1 MNILR
6 RLPANWIASRY
17 YYTNRVKKTTL
28 YSKISPLG
36 DPKSSVSPELQN
48 WVRCGKKVSVAEL
61 IRIVHDLRRRK
72 RFLHALEV
80 SKWMNE
86 TGVCVFSPTEHAV
99 HLDLIGRVHGFV
111 TAEEYFENLK
121 EQYKNDKTYGAL
133 LNCYVRQQNVDKAL
147 FHFQKMKEMGFAS
160 SSLTYNNIMCLYTNL
175 GQHEKVPGVLDEM
188 KEDNVAPDNY
198 SFRICINAFGAMS
211 DLERIGVILRDMER
225 EPDVT
230 MDWNTYAVAAK
241 FYIDGG
247 DRDKAVEL
255 LRMSEH
261 RLENKDGEGYN
272 HLITLYAR
280 LGNKTEVL
288 RLWGLVKEAS
298 KRRINQDYLTVLQ
311 SLVKIDALKE
321 AEEVLTE
328 WESSGNCYDF
338 RVPNTVIRW
347 YTGKSMEEKAE
358 AMLEDLARRRKGTT
372 PDSWGLVATAYA
384 EKGVLDNA
392 FKCLKT
398 ALGIEVDNRKWRPGL
413 KLVTSILSWLGDEGS
428 SEEVESFVASLRN
441 CIGVNRQMYHVHL
454 KADIREGGSNIDT
467 LLQRMKDDK
476 VESDEETT
484 LILSTR
490 SLLSSPQKNLMV

>member
-6 RLPANWIASRY
+6 RFPANLIASRY

-36 DPKSSVSPELQN
+36 NPKSSVYPELQN
-48 WVRCGKKVSVAEL
+48 WVQCGKKVSVAEL

-111 TAEEYFENLK
+111 TAEEYFVNLK

-133 LNCYVRQQNVDKAL
+133 LNCYVRQQNVEKSL
-147 FHFQKMKEMGFAS
+147 LHFQKMKEMGFTS
-160 SSLTYNNIMCLYTNL
+160 SSLTYNNIMCLYTNI

-188 KEDNVAPDNY
+188 KKDNVAPDNY
-198 SFRICINAFGAMS
+198 SYRICINAFGAMY
-211 DLERIGVILRDMER
+211 DLERIGMILRDMER
-225 EPDVT
+225 QRDIT

-247 DRDKAVEL
+247 DCEKAIEL
-255 LRMSEH
+255 LKMSEN
-261 RLENKDGEGYN
+261 RLEKKDGEGYN

-280 LGNKTEVL
+280 LGNKTE
-288 RLWGLVKEAS
+288 
-298 KRRINQDYLTVLQ
+298 

-321 AEEVLTE
+321 AEDVLSE
-328 WESSGNCYDF
+328 WGSSGNCYDF
-338 RVPNTVIRW
+338 RVPNTVIRG
-347 YTGKSMEEKAE
+347 YAGKGMEEKAE
-358 AMLEDLARRRKGTT
+358 AILEDLARRGKATT
-372 PDSWGLVATAYA
+372 PDSWELVATAYA

-392 FKCLKT
+392 YKCLKT
-398 ALGIEVDNRKWRPGL
+398 ALDIEVGNRKWRPGL
-413 KLVTSILSWLGDEGS
+413 KLVRSVLSWLGDEGS
-428 SEEVESFVASLRN
+428 SKEVESFVASLRN
-441 CIGVNRQMYHVHL
+441 CIDVNKQMYHAL
-454 KADIREGGSNIDT
+454 IKADIREGGSNVDT

-476 VESDEETT
+476 IEADEETT
-484 LILSTR
+484 AILSSR
-490 SLLSSPQKNLMV
+490 SPC

>member
-6 RLPANWIASRY
+6 RIPANLIASRY

-36 DPKSSVSPELQN
+36 DPKSSVYPELQN
-48 WVRCGKKVSVAEL
+48 WVQCGKKVSVAEL

-99 HLDLIGRVHGFV
+99 HLDLIGRVYGFV

-133 LNCYVRQQNVDKAL
+133 LNCYVRQQNVEKSL
-147 FHFQKMKEMGFAS
+147 LHFEKMKEMGFVT
-160 SSLTYNNIMCLYTNL
+160 SSLTYNNIMCLYTNI
-175 GQHEKVPGVLDEM
+175 GQHEKVPKVLEEM
-188 KEDNVAPDNY
+188 KEENVAPDNY
-198 SFRICINAFGAMS
+198 SYRICINAFGAMY
-211 DLERIGVILRDMER
+211 DLERIGGTLRDMER
-225 EPDVT
+225 RQDIT

-247 DRDKAVEL
+247 DCDRAVEL
-255 LRMSEH
+255 LKMSEN
-261 RLENKDGEGYN
+261 RLEKKDGEGYN

-280 LGNKTEVL
+280 LGKKIEVL
-288 RLWGLVKEAS
+288 RLWDLEKDVC

-311 SLVKIDALKE
+311 SLVKIDALVE

-328 WESSGNCYDF
+328 WKSSGNCYDF
-338 RVPNTVIRW
+338 RVPNTVIRG
-347 YTGKSMEEKAE
+347 YIGKSMEEKAE
-358 AMLEDLARRRKGTT
+358 AMLEDLARRGKATT
-372 PDSWGLVATAYA
+372 PESWELVATAYA
-384 EKGVLDNA
+384 EKGTLENA
-392 FKCLKT
+392 FKCMKT
-398 ALGIEVDNRKWRPGL
+398 ALGVEVGSRKWRPGL
-413 KLVTSILSWLGDEGS
+413 TLVTSVLSWVGDEGS
-428 SEEVESFVASLRN
+428 LKEVESFVASLRN
-441 CIGVNRQMYHVHL
+441 CIGVNKQMYHALV
-454 KADIREGGSNIDT
+454 KADIREGGRNIDT

-476 VESDEETT
+476 IEIDEETT
-484 LILSTR
+484 VILSTR
-490 SLLSSPQKNLMV
+490 SPC

>member
-6 RLPANWIASRY
+6 RFPANLIQRSIASRY
-17 YYTNRVKKTTL
+17 YYTNKVKKTTL

-36 DPKSSVSPELQN
+36 NPKSSVYPELQN
-48 WVRCGKKVSVAEL
+48 WVQCGKKVSVAEL
-61 IRIVHDLRRRK
+61 VRIVHDLRRRK

-80 SKWMNE
+80 SKWMKE

-111 TAEEYFENLK
+111 SAEEYFENLK

-133 LNCYVRQQNVDKAL
+133 LNCYVRQQNVEKSL
-147 FHFQKMKEMGFAS
+147 SHFQKMKEMGFAS
-160 SSLTYNNIMCLYTNL
+160 SSLTYNNIMCLYTKL
-175 GQHEKVPGVLDEM
+175 GQHGKVPGVLSEM

-211 DLERIGVILRDMER
+211 DLERIGAVLRDMER
-225 EPDVT
+225 QQDIA

-247 DRDKAVEL
+247 YRDKAIEL
-255 LRMSEH
+255 LKMSEN

-280 LGNKTEVL
+280 LGDKAEVL
-288 RLWGLVKEAS
+288 RLWDLEKEAC

-321 AEEVLTE
+321 AEEVLKE

-338 RVPNTVIRW
+338 RVLNTVIRE
-347 YTGKSMEEKAE
+347 YAGKCMEEKAE
-358 AMLEDLARRRKGTT
+358 AILEDLARRGKATT
-372 PDSWGLVATAYA
+372 PESWELVAVAYA
-384 EKGVLDNA
+384 EKGALDNA
-392 FKCLKT
+392 FKCMKT
-398 ALGIEVDNRKWRPGL
+398 ALGIEVGNRKWRPGL
-413 KLVTSILSWLGDEGS
+413 KLVTSVLSWLGDEGS
-428 SEEVESFVASLRN
+428 SKEVESFVASLRN
-441 CIGVNRQMYHVHL
+441 CIVVNRQMYHALV
-454 KADIREGGSNIDT
+454 KADIREGGSNVDT
-467 LLQRMKDDK
+467 LLQRMKDDQI
-476 VESDEETT
+476 ETDEETT
-484 LILSTR
+484 AILSTR
-490 SLLSSPQKNLMV
+490 SPC

>member
-6 RLPANWIASRY
+6 RLPANLIASRY

-36 DPKSSVSPELQN
+36 NPKSSVYPELQN
-48 WVRCGKKVSVAEL
+48 WVHSGKKVSVAEL

-111 TAEEYFENLK
+111 SAEEYFGNLK
-121 EQYKNDKTYGAL
+121 EQYKNDKTHGAL
-133 LNCYVRQQNVDKAL
+133 LNCYVRQQNVDKSL
-147 FHFQKMKEMGFAS
+147 SQFRKMKEMGLAS
-160 SSLTYNNIMCLYTNL
+160 SSLTYNNIMCLYTNI

-188 KEDNVAPDNY
+188 KEENVAPDNY

-211 DLERIGVILRDMER
+211 DLERIGSILRDMER
-225 EPDVT
+225 REDIT
-230 MDWNTYAVAAK
+230 MDWNTYTVAAK

-247 DRDKAVEL
+247 DCEKAIEL
-255 LRMSEH
+255 LKTSET
-261 RLENKDGEGYN
+261 RLEGKDGEGYN

-280 LGNKTEVL
+280 LGDKTEVL
-288 RLWGLVKEAS
+288 RLWGLEKEVC
-298 KRRINQDYLTVLQ
+298 KRRINQDYLSVLQ
-311 SLVKIDALKE
+311 SLVKIDGLRE
-321 AEEVLTE
+321 AEEVVKD

-338 RVPNTVIRW
+338 RVPSVVIRG
-347 YTGKSMEEKAE
+347 YVGKGMEEKAE
-358 AMLEDLARRRKGTT
+358 AMLEDLMKRGKATT
-372 PDSWGLVATAYA
+372 PDAWGLVASGYA

-392 FKCLKT
+392 FKCMKT
-398 ALGIEVDNRKWRPGL
+398 ALGVEVGNRKWRPGV
-413 KLVTSILSWLGDEGS
+413 KLVMSVLSWVGDEGS
-428 SEEVESFVASLRN
+428 LREVESFVASLRD
-441 CIGVNRQMYHVHL
+441 CVGVNRHMYHALV
-454 KADIREGGSNIDT
+454 KADIREGGSNVDT

-476 VESDEETT
+476 IETDEETT
-484 LILSTR
+484 AILSTR
-490 SLLSSPQKNLMV
+490 SLF